1 MKSLI
6 KRVKETV
13 ERYRMLQGGERV
25 LVACSGGSDSVF
37 LLHALGELR
46 QPYGLDLHVA
56 HLDHQLR
63 GAESK
68 EDAHFVEA
76 LARKMGIPCTAE
88 SFDLPSYLQ
97 GRSLSTEEGARRV
110 RYQFL
115 ERIAPE
121 VRADRIATGHT
132 ASDQAETFLLRLI
145 RGAGA
150 LGLSSIPPVRGMFIR
165 PLIEISKRDILDYL
179 GSNRIGYRVDSTNLT
194 LCCTRNVVRNEVMP
208 QLERLN
214 PRVVD
219 SLGRTAEL
227 LREEESLLADEVS
240 EILPRVVK
248 RQGQG
253 EIVLDLPRFL
263 QYNIPIKRRALRE
276 VVKQLKGDL
285 LKVSFKDIDSILKL
299 SQKGRT
305 GSRVSLPSVLA
316 ERSYGELILT
326 RGEDEEI
333 GEWKKELV
341 IPGTTSVDS
350 SLKIHLE
357 VMDSSDLPAQL
368 DFQDRTYYDLER
380 LSPPLL
386 VRSRRRGD
394 RFTPFGMDG
403 VKKLKDL
410 FIEEKIPRKERN
422 RIPIVADQEG
432 VLWVVGYRRSQ
443 RATVGPTT
451 RKVLVVEKV

>member
-1 MKSLI
+1 MESLI

-13 ERYRMLQGGERV
+13 ERHRMLEGGERV
-25 LVACSGGSDSVF
+25 LVACSGGPDSVF
-37 LLHALGELR
+37 LLHALRELR

-63 GAESK
+63 GGESK
-68 EDAHFVEA
+68 EDAHFVEV

-115 ERIAPE
+115 ERVAPE
-121 VRADRIATGHT
+121 IGTDRIATGHT

-165 PLIEISKRDILDYL
+165 PLIEIPKRDILDYL
-179 GSNRIGYRVDSTNLT
+179 ASHGIGYRVDSTNLT
-194 LCCTRNVVRNEVMP
+194 LCCRRNVVRNEVLP

-219 SLGRTAEL
+219 SLSRTAEI
-227 LREEESLLADEVS
+227 LREEDSLLANEVS
-240 EILPRVVK
+240 EALPGVVK
-248 RQGQG
+248 REGQG
-253 EIVLDLPRFL
+253 EIALDLQRFL
-263 QYNIPIKRRALRE
+263 QYNISVKRRVLRE

-285 LKVSFKDIDSILKL
+285 LKISFKDIDSILKL

-305 GSRVSLPSVLA
+305 GSRVDLPSVLA
-316 ERSYGELILT
+316 EKSYGELILR
-326 RGEDEEI
+326 RGEDKEI

-350 SLKIHLE
+350 SLEIRSE
-357 VMDSSDLPAQL
+357 VMDSSNLPAQL
-368 DFQDRTYYDLER
+368 DFQDKTYFDLDG

-410 FIEEKIPRKERN
+410 FIEEKIPRKDRN
-422 RIPIVADQEG
+422 RIPILVDQEG
-432 VLWVVGYRRSQ
+432 VLWVVGYRRSE
-443 RATVGPTT
+443 RAAVGPAT